1 MMSLFIMANF
11 TTLKVHSLV
20 SDGKHL
26 FVAGESPEVPMV
38 YMGDYGEP
46 YGNMSKGWRTIGSWC
61 KNFQCFQTGGTNSID
76 IVGDTLYNANWE
88 NLLKFPLDKLDS
100 AIADGN
106 DFHWN

>member
-1 MMSLFIMANF
+1 MNPMFIWAITESLTETFP
-11 TTLKVHSLV
+11 K
-20 SDGKHL
+20 DGAQL
-26 FVAGESPEVPMV
+26 ALGV
-38 YMGDYGEP
+38 
-46 YGNMSKGWRTIGSWC
+46 